1 LSELG
6 TFRGWCREG
15 TGRLAAVVDGLDDAA
30 FAAPSALPDWTRA
43 HVVGHL
49 ARNAEALH
57 RLTMWAA
64 TGVENPMYPDLETR
78 AADIESSAVLDPAVL
93 RAQCRDTADALEEAM
108 DGLDDASWQ
117 ATVRSALGRVMPAT
131 QIPWMRTREVWLHAV
146 DLGTGVEISSF
157 PDDVIDAL
165 LADLAGVVGAKPA
178 TPPLLLRL
186 TDRDREFR
194 LGPAETSDPQVV
206 EVTAAQALG
215 WISGRAPGQY
225 PALPA
230 WI

>member
-1 LSELG
+1 MSELE

-15 TGRLAAVVDGLDDAA
+15 TARLAVAVDGLDDAA

-64 TGVENPMYPDLETR
+64 TGMENPMYPDLETR
-78 AADIESSAVLDPAVL
+78 AADIESSAVLEPAVL
-93 RAQCRDTADALEEAM
+93 RAQFRETADALEQAM
-108 DGLDDASWQ
+108 GDLDDSAWQ

-131 QIPWMRTREVWLHAV
+131 QIPWMRVREVWLHAV
-146 DLGTGVEISSF
+146 DLGAGVETSNF
-157 PDDVIDAL
+157 PDDVVDAL

-178 TPPLLLRL
+178 TPPLLVRL
-186 TDRDREFR
+186 TDRDREIR
-194 LGPAETSDPQVV
+194 LGPAETSDPPVV
-206 EVTAAQALG
+206 EATAADALG
-215 WISGRAPGQY
+215 WISGRAPGVF
-225 PALPA
+225 PPLPA